1 MLISTLKLAVD
12 VDYKGKKVVINILV
26 DPPMYLPLTC
36 LFLVNI
42 NTPKILW
49 SPSGPQRDV
58 GPSVLRATSGLA
70 EQLRETTIFGIFP
83 YFLSCLVLGTLLAFT
98 SEGIVVGF

>member
-1 MLISTLKLAVD
+1 MLHATSGLAEQLRETTIF
-12 VDYKGKKVVINILV
+12 GI
-26 DPPMYLPLTC
+26 
-36 LFLVNI
+36 
-42 NTPKILW
+42 
-49 SPSGPQRDV
+49 

-98 SEGIVVGF
+98 PEGIVVGF